1 LIRIV
6 APWCVLGSGLLLGAG
21 CGGGSGAPTGS
32 DAQTQAVMRLTGIE
46 YGGYLAAHNGQ
57 PPKDAASFR
66 QYLESRLD
74 QLADYN
80 VKSADDLLKSPRDGQ
95 PLVIISGKKVSAPD
109 QGDFPW
115 AAYEQ
120 TGVAG
125 KRMAV
130 NVRGGV
136 ADMTPE
142 EFAQHVP
149 IK

>member
-1 LIRIV
+1 MQNFRLY
-6 APWCVLGSGLLLGAG
+6 VLGAGLLLAAG
-21 CGGGSGAPTGS
+21 CGGGSGASGS
-32 DAQTQAVMRLTGIE
+32 DAQTTAVLRLTGIE
-46 YGGYLAAHNGQ
+46 YGGYLASHNGQ
-57 PPKDAASFR
+57 PPKDAAAFR
-66 QYLESRLD
+66 QFLESRLD
-74 QLADYN
+74 QLAGYN

-95 PLVIISGKKVSAPD
+95 PLVIIVGKKVSAPD
-109 QGDFPW
+109 QSDYPW

-120 TGVAG
+120 TGVDG

-149 IK
+149 IN

>member
-1 LIRIV
+1 MGNFARLR
-6 APWCVLGSGLLLGAG
+6 VLSAGLLLAAG
-21 CGGGSGAPTGS
+21 CGGSGAGGGS
-32 DAQTQAVMRLTGIE
+32 DAQTTAVLRLTGIE
-46 YGGYLAAHNGQ
+46 YGSYLATHHGQ
-57 PPKDAASFR
+57 PPKDAAAFR

-74 QLADYN
+74 QLAGYN

-109 QGDFPW
+109 QADSPW

-136 ADMTPE
+136 VDLTPE
-142 EFAQHVP
+142 EFAQYVP
-149 IK
+149 VK